1 MNKLIVAS
9 NNQGKIKEI
18 KEILKNFQLEVFSLK
33 DLQIDIDVVED
44 GSTFMENA
52 YKKAKEIY
60 NITKG
65 YMVLADD
72 SGLMV
77 DALNGAPGVLSARFS
92 GEHGNDEKNNEKLIS
107 MLKGKGKG
115 DRKARFVCALVLIMD
130 NCEEIKVQEQVEG
143 IILEDRRGKDGFG
156 YDPLFYIP
164 EIKKTFAEMTSSEK
178 NSISHRGRA
187 LNQLKQVLNSGGYS
201 FTPSEF

>member
-130 NCEEIKVQEQVEG
+130 NYEEIKVQEQVEG

>member
-1 MNKLIVAS
+1 
-9 NNQGKIKEI
+9 
-18 KEILKNFQLEVFSLK
+18 
-33 DLQIDIDVVED
+33 
-44 GSTFMENA
+44 
-52 YKKAKEIY
+52 
-60 NITKG
+60 
-65 YMVLADD
+65 
-72 SGLMV
+72 
-77 DALNGAPGVLSARFS
+77 
-92 GEHGNDEKNNEKLIS
+92 
-107 MLKGKGKG
+107 
-115 DRKARFVCALVLIMD
+115 MD

>member
-18 KEILKNFQLEVFSLK
+18 REILKDFQLEVFSLK
-33 DLQIDIDVVED
+33 DLQIDIDVLED
-44 GSTFMENA
+44 GNTFMDNA

-60 NITKG
+60 DITKG

-92 GEHGNDEKNNEKLIS
+92 GEHGNDEKNNEKLLS
-107 MLKGKGKG
+107 MLKEKAKD
-115 DRKARFVCALVLIMD
+115 DRKAKFVCALVLIMGD
-130 NCEEIKVQEQVEG
+130 YKEIKVQEQVEG
-143 IILEDRRGKDGFG
+143 IILEDNRGKDGFG

-164 EIKKTFAEMTSSEK
+164 EMKKTFAEMTNNEK
-178 NSISHRGRA
+178 NNISHRGKA
-187 LNQLKQVLNSGGYS
+187 LEQLKQVLNSSGDS
-201 FTPSEF
+201 FTTSEF

>member
-92 GEHGNDEKNNEKLIS
+92 GEHGNDEENNEKLIS
-107 MLKGKGKG
+107 MLKGKGK
-115 DRKARFVCALVLIMD
+115 
-130 NCEEIKVQEQVEG
+130 EIERQDLYV
-143 IILEDRRGKDGFG
+143 
-156 YDPLFYIP
+156 P
-164 EIKKTFAEMTSSEK
+164 
-178 NSISHRGRA
+178 
-187 LNQLKQVLNSGGYS
+187 
-201 FTPSEF
+201 